1 MSTAVRPTG
10 VTIIAVLA
18 IIGGVVAI
26 LGGGLFGIGLGFG
39 SILGLLGVGLVGIG
53 IVELITGWGLWTLKP
68 WAWMIA
74 VAVQIINIGV
84 TLAFAIAANSLISF
98 NTIVGIAL
106 PVIILY
112 YLMTPAVKTAFGRT

>member
-1 MSTAVRPTG
+1 MSTSARPMG
-10 VTIIAVLA
+10 VTIIAILA
-18 IIGGVVAI
+18 IIGGIFAI

-53 IVELITGWGLWTLKP
+53 VVELITGWGLWTLKP

-74 VAVQIINIGV
+74 LAVQIVNIGV
-84 TLAFAIAANSLISF
+84 TLAFAIDGSSLISI
-98 NTIVGIAL
+98 NTIVGVAL

-112 YLMTPAVKTAFGRT
+112 YLMTPPVKSAFGRA

>member
-1 MSTAVRPTG
+1 MSTSARPMG
-10 VTIIAVLA
+10 VTIIAILA
-18 IIGGVVAI
+18 IIGGIFAI

-53 IVELITGWGLWTLKP
+53 VVELITGWGLWTLKP

-74 VAVQIINIGV
+74 LAVQIVNIGV
-84 TLAFAIAANSLISF
+84 TLAFAIAGSSLISI
-98 NTIVGIAL
+98 NTIVGVAL

-112 YLMTPAVKTAFGRT
+112 YLMTPPVKSAFGRA